1 MPILCEFIDAIFFL
15 AIGDVRALMTEISA
29 LTSSGKD
36 LLKELY
42 DLNAV
47 TAGLIGASGP
57 VGSLIAFAL
66 QKVLKVS
73 VLFGNKTQ

>member
-1 MPILCEFIDAIFFL
+1 
-15 AIGDVRALMTEISA
+15 MTEISA

-73 VLFGNKTQ
+73 VFWK